1 MSFRPYVPP
10 TIGKKPSR
18 RQFRRARAARPLR
31 TAFDRRANRR
41 SEPFASCA
49 PDPAFI
55 CRPFACSRASA
66 FWGRERLFSR
76 RRDHCRPS
84 PRRPL
89 GGWVLCR
96 ARMPFRRRR
105 GVPRIDPPRPAC
117 QSHQSKRHCARRT
130 PEKGRR
136 RDAGRKQYRLLTQHW
151 PPRTRRISREFQQS
165 SHRQTRCSSQSSY
178 GI

>member
-105 GVPRIDPPRPAC
+105 GVPRIDPPRPRLPIASIETPLRYASPTRAGPLATRT
-117 QSHQSKRHCARRT
+117 QARDST
-130 PEKGRR
+130 FTSPKGRSTPQPNSV
-136 RDAGRKQYRLLTQHW
+136 RDRQFQ
-151 PPRTRRISREFQQS
+151 ISAS
-165 SHRQTRCSSQSSY
+165 SVSIC
-178 GI
+178 